1 MTVFKII
8 VIFLLITIVFLF
20 DYLVKKGKIECNKDT
35 YSYKIVLRESIW
47 WLLIVLT
54 ICTSIYLYSKSFE
67 VTLNLG
73 IFLLAIIIAGT
84 LRALFLQYQF
94 KRRGGRKIG

>member
-1 MTVFKII
+1 MTLFKII

-20 DYLVKKGKIECNKDT
+20 DYLVKKGKIKCNEDT
-35 YSYKIVLRESIW
+35 YSYKIVLRESLW

-54 ICTSIYLYSKSFE
+54 VCISIYFYTKSFE

-73 IFLLAIIIAGT
+73 IFLLAIVLAGA

-94 KRRGGRKIG
+94 KRRGGRKIE